1 MYIPT
6 HLTNKNKDLQQKEI
20 AKSKRLYK
28 KHIFHTRKKLRSF
41 RGKLSKH
48 LNKVKQL
55 YHLDPLVVNRTL
67 SIRTGCPEAVLQK
80 IVNKGMGAYYSSGSR
95 PNQTPASWGIA
106 RLASAITGG
115 PAGKIDGHLIRQCK
129 KTGKAYKLNRRNI

>member
-1 MYIPT
+1 MYIPN
-6 HLTNKNKDLQQKEI
+6 HLTKKDKELQKKEI
-20 AKSKRLYK
+20 SKSKKLYK
-28 KHIFHTRKKLRSF
+28 KNMFYTRKKIPSF
-41 RGKLSKH
+41 KPKPSKH
-48 LNKVKQL
+48 LKKVKDI
-55 YHLDPLVVNRTL
+55 YNIDPLVINRTL
-67 SIRTGCPEAVLQK
+67 VQKTGCPKPVLQK